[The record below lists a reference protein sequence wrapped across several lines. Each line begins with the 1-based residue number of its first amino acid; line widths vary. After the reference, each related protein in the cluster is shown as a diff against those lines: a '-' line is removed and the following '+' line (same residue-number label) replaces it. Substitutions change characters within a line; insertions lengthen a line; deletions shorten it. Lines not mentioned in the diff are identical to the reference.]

1 MDPLSLGLG
10 LAGIGANL
18 FGQNQTNQMQAQM
31 MQQQQ
36 GFQERMSN
44 TAYQRASADM
54 TAAGLNPMMMFSSG
68 SAASTPAGSPAS
80 PNVKSGLDADAMQK
94 MISTAVQAKVA
105 NATIDNLV
113 EQNAKIKAEAAT
125 ETKRPALVVAQ
136 TGTERERPAYVR
148 AETHLAKEQAAEK
161 TLGDI
166 PMKQWQVP
174 IIRNRAITSQN
185 EERINPTARRL
196 FDQGSYL
203 GRKGS
208 DTLSPVS
215 DLLSSAASARRAF
228 RHHDWP

>member
-1 MDPLSLGLG
+1 MFPGESL
-10 LAGIGANL
+10 LAAGVGY
-18 FGQNQTNQMQAQM
+18 FGQQQTNQMQAQM

-68 SAASTPAGSPAS
+68 SAASTPPGASPS
-80 PNVKSGLDADAMQK
+80 PNVKSGLDADAVQK
-94 MISTAVQAKVA
+94 AVSTGVQVKVA

-113 EQNAKIKAEAAT
+113 EQNAKIKAETLT
-125 ETKRPALVVAQ
+125 EGQRPALVSAS
-136 TGTERERPAYVR
+136 TSTEREKPSLVR
-148 AETHLAKEQAAEK
+148 AETHLTKERAAEK

-166 PMKQWQVP
+166 PLKQWQIP
-174 IIRNRAITSQN
+174 IVRNRAVTSQN
-185 EERINPTARRL
+185 EEKINNTARRL

-208 DTLSPVS
+208 DTLAPVS
-215 DLLSSAASARRAF
+215 DILSSAASARRAF
-228 RHHDWP
+228 RHYDWP